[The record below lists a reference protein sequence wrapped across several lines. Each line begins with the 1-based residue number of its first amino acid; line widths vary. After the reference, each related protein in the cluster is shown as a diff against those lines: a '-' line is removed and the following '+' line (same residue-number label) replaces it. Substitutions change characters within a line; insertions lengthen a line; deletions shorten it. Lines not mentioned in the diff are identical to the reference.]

1 MSAPPNEPGMPTPLE
16 VARCDPPLYALTLS
30 AEFIDRICRK
40 YFSDISTIDPTF
52 REDLWNALE
61 GANALYVRIE
71 TTGILAANIAGARH
85 FLRGLKRLLEPI
97 RTLAPAEFASVGLA
111 MITLLQNNA
120 RSCSLELLDA
130 RRLSEEL
137 HDGNRLRQRVDE
149 LVILIDS
156 CLRVT
161 APDTLPER
169 RNWAIRAWCIV
180 AMNFWVS
187 RAKLKPTLT
196 KLSESG
202 GVRIKSALGK
212 FSEECLSE
220 IGVDAKYELRS
231 AFAFA
236 KNQIA
241 NDARLKKLICDG
253 DMAAATN
260 LLAKWKD
267 RFPVAIV

>member
-1 MSAPPNEPGMPTPLE
+1 MSAPPNEPGMLTLLE
-16 VARCDPPLYALTLS
+16 AARCDPPLYKLTLS
-30 AEFIDRICRK
+30 AEFIDHICRE
-40 YFSDISTIDPTF
+40 YFSEFSTIDPSF

-71 TTGILAANIAGARH
+71 TTGILSANIAGAQH
-85 FLRGLKRLLEPI
+85 FLRGLKKLLEPI
-97 RTLAPAEFASVGLA
+97 RTLPPAEFASFGLA
-111 MITLLQNNA
+111 MITLIQNDT
-120 RSCSLELLDA
+120 RSGSLELLDA

-149 LVILIDS
+149 SVILIDS

-169 RNWAIRAWCIV
+169 RNWAIRAWCIL

-196 KLSESG
+196 KLSEPG
-202 GVRIKSALGK
+202 GVRIKSPLGK

-220 IGVDAKYELRS
+220 IGIDAKYELRS

-236 KNQIA
+236 KKQLA
-241 NDARLKKLICDG
+241 NDARLNKLIFDG

-267 RFPVAIV
+267 RFPVTIV